1 MTKKMDFDAVVAVL
15 RDLKNL
21 KLNPNIHDTKDADG
35 EENTDTESQDDN
47 ITTIEIS
54 SDSSEEES
62 APRQPMLPKRVRLV
76 KLTKRAGAGTDNL
89 ELSKLVLEF
98 IQVLQMNSSRTLTR
112 EAFEFLDALHK
123 QLADPSVFI
132 VPTRYV

>member
-1 MTKKMDFDAVVAVL
+1 MGFDAVAAVL
-15 RDLKNL
+15 RGLKNL
-21 KLNPNIHDTKDADG
+21 NLSPNIHDTEHADSEKNKDI
-35 EENTDTESQDDN
+35 ESQDDK

-62 APRQPMLPKRVRLV
+62 APRQPMVPKRVRLV
-76 KLTKRAGAGTDNL
+76 KLTKRAGAGTDNQ

-98 IQVLQMNSSRTLTR
+98 IEVLQMNSSRTLTK

-123 QLADPSVFI
+123 QLADPSIFI
-132 VPTRYV
+132 IPTRYA

>member
-1 MTKKMDFDAVVAVL
+1 MDFDAVVAVL
-15 RDLKNL
+15 RGLKNL
-21 KLNPNIHDTKDADG
+21 KLNPNIHDTKD

-54 SDSSEEES
+54 SDSSEEEES
-62 APRQPMLPKRVRLV
+62 APRQPMLPKRVRLL